1 MRERKIRWTY
11 HVNMRLKDRFIP
23 RESIIDS
30 VDSYE
35 IIEKYP
41 QDKYL
46 PSYLIYSHHQSHV
59 FHILFAT
66 DVKEDNVRI
75 ITAYYPNP
83 DEWQEDLKT
92 REAIPMRCHICG
104 SSMTPIVTDLPFKVH
119 ESTITILK
127 NLPVLQ
133 CEGCTEY
140 LLDDTVM
147 QRVDRNSSKSNSAAE
162 LEVVR
167 YAA

>member
-1 MRERKIRWTY
+1 
-11 HVNMRLKDRFIP
+11 
-23 RESIIDS
+23 
-30 VDSYE
+30 
-35 IIEKYP
+35 
-41 QDKYL
+41 
-46 PSYLIYSHHQSHV
+46 
-59 FHILFAT
+59 
-66 DVKEDNVRI
+66 
-75 ITAYYPNP
+75 
-83 DEWQEDLKT
+83 
-92 REAIPMRCHICG
+92 MRCHICG

-147 QRVDRNSSKSNSAAE
+147 QRVDEILQKVNSAAE
-162 LEVVR
+162 LEVIR